1 MRPLFRSDDQPDG
14 NICECREKTRLSL
27 GIRDVMGTVYDQLG
41 LSSLLGEPRKIANR
55 KSQIASCGNW
65 PWPTC
70 RNRRVSARRK
80 RRLLAN
86 QAGIMLNL
94 DSVYRS
100 MDYLDAAIID
110 KECRMFHEAAEK
122 LLKDPSRL
130 QRRLMRLHSRYL
142 TTGTKHC

>member
-1 MRPLFRSDDQPDG
+1 M
-14 NICECREKTRLSL
+14 
-27 GIRDVMGTVYDQLG
+27 
-41 LSSLLGEPRKIANR
+41 
-55 KSQIASCGNW
+55 
-65 PWPTC
+65 
-70 RNRRVSARRK
+70 

-130 QRRLMRLHSRYL
+130 QRRLMRLYSRHL